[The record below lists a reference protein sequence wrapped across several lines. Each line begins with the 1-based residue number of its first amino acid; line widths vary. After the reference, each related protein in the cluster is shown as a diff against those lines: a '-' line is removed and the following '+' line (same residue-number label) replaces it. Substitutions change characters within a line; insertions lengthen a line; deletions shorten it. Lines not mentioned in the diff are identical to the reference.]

1 MGQGHGQPLG
11 GCRLDCQGYAGAEPV
26 ECVPGP
32 NPRQELASSSG
43 QVAATEEALA
53 DDDGEEYEEEEEE
66 EEPEDTVDEELE
78 VPVQRRE
85 APWYAQARGTL
96 VEVGGGATPGGAK
109 TPMTCGS
116 RSHSSTPRTSHTSL
130 STTASSVDSVSKTD
144 AVVRQYYE
152 ARKSHEKV
160 LRFLLSNGYDN
171 VNSKKR
177 RLLKS
182 SYPLHRAVKKN
193 DPGMI
198 RMLLE
203 WGADSTQVDSSKRTP
218 HEYAQRRDH
227 RGSHDE
233 VLSILESA
241 KEAGS
246 TLRPDGVAPGMEA
259 RHGHQWESFLKQLAS
274 DPLVSRQRLAAI
286 APQVAF

>member
-11 GCRLDCQGYAGAEPV
+11 GCRLGCQGYEGTEPV
-26 ECVPGP
+26 ECLPEP
-32 NPRQELASSSG
+32 QPRQEA
-43 QVAATEEALA
+43 VA
-53 DDDGEEYEEEEEE
+53 DDGGKSDEEEDSEEEEEE
-66 EEPEDTVDEELE
+66 ELEDAADEERE

-85 APWYAQARGTL
+85 APWYAQARSAL
-96 VEVGGGATPGGAK
+96 VEPPPTTPGGAAATPK
-109 TPMTCGS
+109 TWSS
-116 RSHSSTPRTSHTSL
+116 RGHSVSPRTSHTSLSL

-152 ARKSHEKV
+152 ARKSREKV
-160 LRFLLSNGYDN
+160 LGFLLRNGYDN

-203 WGADSTQVDSSKRTP
+203 WGADFTQADSSRRTP
-218 HEYAQRRDH
+218 HEYAQRRNH
-227 RGSHDE
+227 RGSHEE

-246 TLRPDGVAPGMEA
+246 TSRPGGVAAGMEA
-259 RHGHQWESFLKQLAS
+259 NHGSQWETFLKQLAS
-274 DPLVSRQRLAAI
+274 DPLVSRQRLATI